1 MLKIFATFLKK
12 GSAKNF
18 PTGKVLGYFSKI
30 VRSTFISSTPS
41 FCRRKVGFNERLPP
55 RGSCRTNVRLKEYAC
70 SIKFNNS
77 MPRKLLPPLTRSPS
91 LEREAWVTLRRKHL
105 IRHLSV
111 TPSPTGEGNRKALF
125 RQQILVRLLTEE
137 WVKLAFSCERRGTA
151 IAVDE

>member
-1 MLKIFATFLKK
+1 MKFDGTMPEFGCRHCRPFLKK

-77 MPRKLLPPLTRSPS
+77 MPRKTPSTANAVPLPQEGGLGNITPKTPHPPRQARHLLPLEKAIVRRYSDNRFIMPL
-91 LEREAWVTLRRKHL
+91 
-105 IRHLSV
+105 
-111 TPSPTGEGNRKALF
+111 
-125 RQQILVRLLTEE
+125 
-137 WVKLAFSCERRGTA
+137 
-151 IAVDE
+151 